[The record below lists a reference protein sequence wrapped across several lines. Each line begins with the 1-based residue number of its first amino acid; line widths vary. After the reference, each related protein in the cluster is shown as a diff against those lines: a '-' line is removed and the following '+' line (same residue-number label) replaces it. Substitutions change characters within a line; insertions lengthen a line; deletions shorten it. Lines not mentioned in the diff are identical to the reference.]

1 MSETTLALA
10 VLSAGFV
17 ATLALVLALA
27 ALYGAMLA
35 ASWHVTGLMSLG
47 WAGFARSV
55 LVASAFINLLAVSA
69 SAGLGV
75 VVYLVGVII
84 GWRWVMRLLARRAL
98 RNPAP

>member
-35 ASWHVTGLMSLG
+35 ASWHVTGLMSPG
-47 WAGFARSV
+47 RAGFARSV

-75 VVYLVGVII
+75 VVYLVGVIL
-84 GWRWVMRLLARRAL
+84 GWHWTNRLLARRAL
-98 RNPAP
+98 RNPAL